1 MPERPSTAE
10 RLTFVCFWI
19 VVGLTGGFVFVVLDW
34 DDHLAGVALAGHGWP
49 WALVALVAGW
59 GLWLLHRGRA

>member
-1 MPERPSTAE
+1 MPERPSVAD

-19 VVGLTGGFVFVVLDW
+19 VVGLIGGFV
-34 DDHLAGVALAGHGWP
+34 VALGWDGHLGGVDLARHGWP

-59 GLWLLHRGRA
+59 SLWLLHRGRG